1 MMDRKLHGIFLKNSW
16 GQVPLHHAA
25 KYGHLDICKLILEN
39 TENKDICNLQDNL
52 GNSPL
57 SWAIRN
63 QHTEIINYF
72 MAETGQN
79 KMKILSPLKLEFGY
93 GKFQK

>member
-1 MMDRKLHGIFLKNSW
+1 MVDRKLPGIFLKNSW
-16 GQVPLHHAA
+16 GQVPLHHAG

-39 TENKDICNLQDNL
+39 TENKDVCKLQDNL

-63 QHTEIINYF
+63 QHTEVINYF
-72 MAETGQN
+72 MAEHILYRQ
-79 KMKILSPLKLEFGY
+79 KMK
-93 GKFQK
+93 